1 MLNGAKVLVTGG
13 AGFVGAN
20 LILRLISKGCEIRA
34 TLHRRPAV
42 VNHEGIEYV
51 KADLTLME
59 DCRRVV
65 EGVDYIFMCAA
76 NTSGAAVIR
85 AAPLVHVT
93 PNVVMNAQ
101 MLEAAHFA
109 KVKKFIFI
117 SSSVAYPSSGDR
129 PVRESEMFEGEP
141 YETYYCAGW
150 MKRYSEILCKIY
162 AEKIEDPM
170 PTVVIRP
177 SNIYGPYDKFNFGTS
192 HMTAALIRRVV
203 ERHNPIEVWGTG
215 DDIRDLIYVD
225 DFLDGIL
232 RAFERVDDY
241 VAINI
246 AAGQG
251 YSVRQVLE
259 TILEVDDYLGA
270 EVRFDSSKPTT
281 IPIRLVDT
289 SFARRFL
296 DFEATVSLREGI
308 RRTVQWYKR
317 YFMRSHRPS
326 SMRNG

>member
-1 MLNGAKVLVTGG
+1 MVLNGAKVLVTGG
-13 AGFVGAN
+13 TGFIGTN
-20 LILRLISKGCEIRA
+20 LILRLLSKGSRIRA
-34 TLHRRPAV
+34 TLHKRPAV
-42 VNHEGIEYV
+42 INSDVIEYV
-51 KADLTLME
+51 KADLTSME
-59 DCRRVV
+59 DCKRVV
-65 EGVDYIFMCAA
+65 EGVDFVFMCAA
-76 NTSGAAVIR
+76 NTSGAAVIH
-85 AAPLVHVT
+85 ATPLMHVT

-109 KVKKFIFI
+109 KVKKFVFI

-177 SNIYGPYDKFNFGTS
+177 SNIYGPYDKFDFGTS
-192 HMTAALIRRVV
+192 HMMAALIRRVV

-215 DDIRDLIYVD
+215 DDIRDLIYID
-225 DFLDGIL
+225 DFLDGML

-241 VAINI
+241 GAINI

-251 YSVRQVLE
+251 YSVRRALE

-270 EVRFDSSKPTT
+270 DVRFDSSKPTT

-289 SFARRFL
+289 SFAKRFL
-296 DFEATVSLREGI
+296 DFEAKVPLREGI

-317 YFMRSHRPS
+317 CFMHMGR
-326 SMRNG
+326 